1 MDHFSQRVLERY
13 NVNINR
19 NHKRK
24 INLSIQGKNKLYKV
38 IFWRKVTNRI
48 TLWLVNTLT
57 ALMRPF
63 LVGDEGFP
71 GFSTNAP
78 MASSGKTAL
87 LGTAWMLAHG
97 HRPRVESWAGDEDE
111 TAKHL
116 LALAMEGRGCVLWD
130 NLPESKGFDSAR
142 VASYMT
148 AETVGGRLLGQTKT
162 ASGVAGVMM
171 LYRQRHP
178 AGR

>member
-48 TLWLVNTLT
+48 TLWLVNNLT

-63 LVGDEGFP
+63 LVEWTGFFDQRPYGVEWQDRVARYRVDACPRIAP
-71 GFSTNAP
+71 GP
-78 MASSGKTAL
+78 GSS
-87 LGTAWMLAHG
+87 
-97 HRPRVESWAGDEDE
+97 R
-111 TAKHL
+111 
-116 LALAMEGRGCVLWD
+116 GRG
-130 NLPESKGFDSAR
+130 
-142 VASYMT
+142 
-148 AETVGGRLLGQTKT
+148 
-162 ASGVAGVMM
+162 
-171 LYRQRHP
+171 
-178 AGR
+178 